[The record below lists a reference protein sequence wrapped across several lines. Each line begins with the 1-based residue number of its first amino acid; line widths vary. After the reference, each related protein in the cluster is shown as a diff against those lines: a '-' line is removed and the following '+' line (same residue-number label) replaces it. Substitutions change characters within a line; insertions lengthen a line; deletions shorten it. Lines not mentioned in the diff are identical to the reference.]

1 MRFSELIFMILM
13 VMVMMIMMTMITRM
27 MNTVSTLQ
35 YKHIKDSA
43 MQIVL
48 IKEISML
55 QKFTR
60 LCQLKVFSS

>member
-27 MNTVSTLQ
+27 MNTVNTLQ

-48 IKEISML
+48 IKEISIL
-55 QKFTR
+55 
-60 LCQLKVFSS
+60 